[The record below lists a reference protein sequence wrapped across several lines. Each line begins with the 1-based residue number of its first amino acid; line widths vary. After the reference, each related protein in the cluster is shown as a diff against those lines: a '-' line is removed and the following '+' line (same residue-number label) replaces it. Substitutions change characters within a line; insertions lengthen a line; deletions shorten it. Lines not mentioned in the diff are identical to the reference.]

1 MDIDAY
7 FEESAKTLTAMKSH
21 KKLIENIAKEC
32 IRCLQ
37 ANGTIFWCGN
47 GGSAADSQHLA
58 AELIGRFK
66 LNRQPLR
73 SIALTTDSSVLT
85 ATANDFG
92 YENVFSRQLEGLG
105 KKGDVLVGISTSG
118 LSPNVIGAL
127 KTGKRMGIVSVLLTG
142 SDAFPE
148 KSLVDYELNVPSS
161 ETSHIQEA
169 HIAVGQLLCGIVE
182 ENFFGKS
189 TSHD

>member
-21 KKLIENIAKEC
+21 KKLIEDIAIEC
-32 IRCLQ
+32 VKSLRG
-37 ANGTIFWCGN
+37 NGTIFWCGN

-66 LNRQPLR
+66 QNRQPLR

-92 YENVFSRQLEGLG
+92 YEKVFSRQLEGLG
-105 KKGDVLVGISTSG
+105 QSGDVLLGISTSG
-118 LSPNVIGAL
+118 LSQNVIEAL
-127 KTGKRMGIVSVLLTG
+127 RTAKQMGMVSVLLTG
-142 SDAFPE
+142 SGAFTE
-148 KSLVDYELNVPSS
+148 KSLVNYELNVPSS

-169 HIAVGQLLCGIVE
+169 HIAVGQLICGIVE
-182 ENFFGKS
+182 ESFFGES
-189 TSHD
+189 NSYD